1 MWLKTLSKGDSKACC
16 ILLLSSR
23 PGGEGTLRMG
33 VLSDDWQTPDDWQ
46 TRGEIPLSGCV
57 FGVPLSL
64 LRKKGV
70 YGEKSLSGLRTNLLP
85 EDLREKVTGELL
97 RRRWIF
103 ISS

>member
-33 VLSDDWQTPDDWQ
+33 VLRDDWQ